1 MHYFY
6 RIFMRRMKDSE
17 NNCKYGLDELCPFW
31 GVFMW
36 RRIPKVRCS
45 HIHHGR
51 SLISCVD
58 VVSKWV
64 FLSIWFYRKFV
75 LIFGWGLN
83 SSLVILAGTQLL
95 RDKRHLQCNGNTV
108 SIRSLWSVT
117 TLKYVVYRLYVQEP
131 TANILLQNLPSTV
144 GQQQHTVAT
153 AQNQLSAL
161 LASGSCGSAPTA
173 TGGASN
179 HVVLSQLLQ
188 V

>member
-1 MHYFY
+1 M
-6 RIFMRRMKDSE
+6 
-17 NNCKYGLDELCPFW
+17 
-31 GVFMW
+31 
-36 RRIPKVRCS
+36 
-45 HIHHGR
+45 
-51 SLISCVD
+51 
-58 VVSKWV
+58 
-64 FLSIWFYRKFV
+64 
-75 LIFGWGLN
+75 
-83 SSLVILAGTQLL
+83 
-95 RDKRHLQCNGNTV
+95 
-108 SIRSLWSVT
+108 
-117 TLKYVVYRLYVQEP
+117 VYRLYVQEP